1 MTGKLQKKLVV
12 FLFGLLICAALPLSA
27 RAAEEEK
34 VKKIVEEWILEI
46 IYGLTTLIHIF
57 NPTCVVLGGGIM
69 GQTYVIK
76 RIQELLYDN
85 IMPSFHE
92 VMIKQAELGNTAGL
106 LGAAQCALEIG
117 DEK

>member
-1 MTGKLQKKLVV
+1 M
-12 FLFGLLICAALPLSA
+12 LFRS
-27 RAAEEEK
+27 
-34 VKKIVEEWILEI
+34 
-46 IYGLTTLIHIF
+46 
-57 NPTCVVLGGGIM
+57 
-69 GQTYVIK
+69 K